1 MRFLRRRDEPPP
13 EPSFEPFWAWWSTAR
28 DRIARAIE
36 EQTLPAVVDEISR
49 NVHALDSRLAWELG
63 KGATAQHALVV
74 TPEGNP
80 EIRPLALR
88 WADSAPPADATWE
101 YHPSRQAGPLGTL
114 GIDGRDVALGDFRAI
129 AGWDANRER
138 LDVRLWHPALVGAP
152 LQARYQVA
160 YLFLDNLLGE
170 DAVERWVGEIEI
182 LDLETGGRTPDEL
195 KAEVERQ
202 AAGATGQAW
211 VLAQGTDQRG
221 HPVLLTLNR
230 ALKPIDRPFNQ
241 TLVVVT
247 VDRGIEQLANSPES
261 PELEAAEDRLT
272 AALEAVGGV
281 YVGRVTERRRRRLFA
296 MCPDAAQS
304 REVAET
310 WARAERRFGPSIDV
324 RPDPGWSFRKEL
336 GL

>member
-1 MRFLRRRDEPPP
+1 MRFLRRRDEPNAEIPY
-13 EPSFEPFWAWWSTAR
+13 EPFWVWWGGAR
-28 DRIARAIE
+28 DRIARAIAE
-36 EQTLPAVVDEISR
+36 RTLPAVVDEISR
-49 NVHALDSRLAWELG
+49 NVNALDGRLGWELSKGTKAEHALI
-63 KGATAQHALVV
+63 V

-80 EIRPLALR
+80 EVRPLALR
-88 WADSAPPADATWE
+88 WADSAPPSDATWE
-101 YHPSRQAGPLGTL
+101 YHSCRQAGPLGTL
-114 GIDGRDVALGDFRAI
+114 GIDGRDVNLADFRAI

-138 LDVRLWHPALVGAP
+138 LDVRLWHPALGVTPPQGRR
-152 LQARYQVA
+152 QIA

-170 DAVERWVGEIEI
+170 DAVERWIGEIEI

-211 VLAQGTDQRG
+211 VLTQGTDHRG
-221 HPVLLTLNR
+221 NPVLLTVNR

-261 PELEAAEDRLT
+261 AELEAAEDRLT
-272 AALEAVGGV
+272 EALETVGGV
-281 YVGRVTERRRRRLFA
+281 YVGRVTEHRRRRIFA
-296 MCPDAAQS
+296 MCPDAA
-304 REVAET
+304 RAKDVAEG
-310 WARAERRFGPSIDV
+310 WARAERRFGPSIEV
-324 RPDPGWSFRKEL
+324 RPDPGWKFREEL

>member
-1 MRFLRRRDEPPP
+1 MRFLRGRDEPNA
-13 EPSFEPFWAWWSTAR
+13 EISYEPFWEWWGGAR
-28 DRIARAIE
+28 DRIARAIA

-49 NVHALDSRLAWELG
+49 NVHALDGRLAWELS
-63 KGATAQHALVV
+63 KGTKAEHALIV

-88 WADSAPPADATWE
+88 WADSAPPSDATWE
-101 YHPSRQAGPLGTL
+101 YHSSRQAGPLGTL
-114 GIDGRDVALGDFRAI
+114 GVARVDVSLADFRAI

-138 LDVRLWHPALVGAP
+138 LDVRLWHPALLEAP
-152 LQARYQVA
+152 PQSRYQIA

-170 DAVERWVGEIEI
+170 DAVERWIGEIEI

-211 VLAQGTDQRG
+211 VLAQATDHRG
-221 HPVLLTLNR
+221 NPVLLTVNR

-241 TLVVVT
+241 TLVIVT

-261 PELEAAEDRLT
+261 AKLEAAEDRLT
-272 AALEAVGGV
+272 EALETVGGV
-281 YVGRVTERRRRRLFA
+281 YVGRVTERRRRRIFA
-296 MCPDAAQS
+296 MCPDAA
-304 REVAET
+304 RAKDVAEG

-324 RPDPGWSFRKEL
+324 RPDPGWKFREEL